1 MNLDLA
7 ARDGVI
13 LLGVV
18 LLGVVGLR
26 SGSMVFSKISV
37 FDLLWSSF

>member
-13 LLGVV
+13 LFGVV
-18 LLGVVGLR
+18 LLGVVGFC
-26 SGSMVFSKISV
+26 GS
-37 FDLLWSSF
+37 LEN

>member
-18 LLGVVGLR
+18 LLGVVGFC
-26 SGSMVFSKISV
+26 GS
-37 FDLLWSSF
+37 LEN